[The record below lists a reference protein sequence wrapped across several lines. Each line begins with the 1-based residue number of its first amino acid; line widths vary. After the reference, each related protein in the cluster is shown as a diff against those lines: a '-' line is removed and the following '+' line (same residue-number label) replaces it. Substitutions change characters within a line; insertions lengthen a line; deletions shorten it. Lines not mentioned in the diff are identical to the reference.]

1 MDDRASPSFPFR
13 HDGYRGAPSP
23 DLDGYGGAPSRP
35 LDGYEGETEP
45 LAVAPADLVAAEGRR
60 RIP

>member
-1 MDDRASPSFPFR
+1 VNRPPRQAVSHPPSR
-13 HDGYRGAPSP
+13 Y
-23 DLDGYGGAPSRP
+23 LDGYEGAPSRH